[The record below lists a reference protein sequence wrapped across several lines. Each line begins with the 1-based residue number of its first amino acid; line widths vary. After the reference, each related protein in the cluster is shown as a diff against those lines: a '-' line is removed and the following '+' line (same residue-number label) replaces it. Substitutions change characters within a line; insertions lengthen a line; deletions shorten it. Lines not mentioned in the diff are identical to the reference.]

1 MNPLY
6 VDSDNAIAAPRG
18 DVDDAFA
25 LAAVLASGVPV
36 AAIGSVAGNTTEPLA
51 LAGNRKTADACGYA
65 GSILGRAEAAGF
77 LAART
82 SPLRV
87 LALGPLTNLAAALAS
102 APGCA
107 SYWTEVVLVGGN
119 RSSLGRWP
127 PFWPFEFNLTKDRA
141 AARSVFACG
150 APLAV
155 VPLDVAKRLR
165 VGADELDALGGAV
178 GRFLRSG
185 SQRWLKRARR
195 MKLKRTFPVWDL
207 VAAMYVAEPRLFE
220 VCEASASL
228 RGSGRVAWGDGR
240 PVRIVSGFDPA
251 AVWGAFAHTLF

>member
-1 MNPLY
+1 LNPLY

-51 LAGNRKTADACGYA
+51 VDSNRETAVVCGYA
-65 GSILGRAEAAGF
+65 GSILGGVEAARF
-77 LAART
+77 LAARS

-87 LALGPLTNLAAALAS
+87 LALGPLTNLAAALAT

-107 SYWTEVVLVGGN
+107 SHWTELVLVGGN
-119 RSSLGRWP
+119 RSSWGRWP
-127 PFWPFEFNLTKDRA
+127 PFWPFEFNLTKDLP

-150 APLAV
+150 APLVV

-165 VGADELDALGGAV
+165 VGAVELNALGGGA
-178 GRFLRSG
+178 GRFLCCG

-195 MKLKRTFPVWDL
+195 TKLTRTFPVWDL
-207 VAAMYVAEPRLFE
+207 VAAMYVVEPRLFE
-220 VCEASASL
+220 VRKASASL
-228 RGSGRVAWGDGR
+228 RETGRIAWGEGR
-240 PVRIVSGFDPA
+240 RVRIVSGFDPTK
-251 AVWGAFAHTLF
+251 VWEAFARALF